1 MSEHRF
7 NLRVYWEDTDA
18 GGVVYYANY
27 LKFAERART
36 ELVQARGLDQRQLA
50 ERDGIWIVVRRAT
63 LDYRAPARL
72 GDELTVATRIDQTSG
87 ARTRLTQHVCRGD
100 ELLVEIG
107 CELAAIDRQGRP
119 VRFPPALV
127 AALSRSAVEVEP

>member
-7 NLRVYWEDTDA
+7 PVRVYWEDTDA

-36 ELVQARGLDQRQLA
+36 ELVRARGLDQRELA

-72 GDELTVATRIDQTSG
+72 GDELSVATRVEETSG
-87 ARTRLTQHVCRGD
+87 ARARLAQQVRRGD
-100 ELLVEIG
+100 EILVEIG

-127 AALSRSAVEVEP
+127 AAFAE

>member
-1 MSEHRF
+1 MSDHTFPVRI
-7 NLRVYWEDTDA
+7 YWEDTDA

-27 LKFAERART
+27 LKFAERARS
-36 ELVQARGLDQRQLA
+36 ELVRARGLDQRALA
-50 ERDGIWIVVRRAT
+50 ERDGVWIVVRRAS

-72 GDELTVATRIDQTSG
+72 GDELTVATRILNTSG
-87 ARTRLTQHVCRGD
+87 ARVRLAQHVRRGD

-107 CELAAIDRQGRP
+107 CELAAIGRDGRP

-127 AALSRSAVEVEP
+127 AAFA

>member
-7 NLRVYWEDTDA
+7 PVRIYWEDTDA

-36 ELVQARGLDQRQLA
+36 ELVRERGLDQRALA
-50 ERDGIWIVVRRAT
+50 ERDGVWIVVRRAS

-72 GDELTVATRIDQTSG
+72 GDELTVATQIKETSG
-87 ARTRLTQHVCRGD
+87 ARVRLAQHVRRGE

-107 CELAAIDRQGRP
+107 CELAAIDRSGRP

-127 AALSRSAVEVEP
+127 AAFAA

>member
-1 MSEHRF
+1 MSEHHF
-7 NLRVYWEDTDA
+7 PVRVYWEDTDA

-36 ELVQARGLDQRQLA
+36 ELVRERGLDQRAMA
-50 ERDGIWIVVRRAT
+50 ERDGVWIVVRRAS
-63 LDYRAPARL
+63 LDYRASARL
-72 GDELTVATRIDQTSG
+72 GDELTVATEILNTSG
-87 ARTRLTQHVCRGD
+87 ARVRLAQHVRRGE

-107 CELAAIDRQGRP
+107 CELAAIGRDGRP

-127 AALSRSAVEVEP
+127 AAFA